1 MNYIMVLKDHSGF
14 KYVDESMFL
23 GQSKDKMSVFKM
35 SVDLLRSDVKFVKR
49 IQFGGDME
57 NS

>member
-1 MNYIMVLKDHSGF
+1 MNYIMVLKDHLGF
-14 KYVDESMFL
+14 KYVDENMFP

-49 IQFGGDME
+49 MQFGEDME